1 MANRDFYDNSIVYTA
16 MGAAEYLFAPRK
28 DHRGWSTPSEAARLF
43 FIIAMVV
50 SGWWSWQLA
59 QGNIIVFLCLL
70 MFIST
75 PLLSLGWWII
85 SLISNNFEPKVLTE
99 SVNNVDKSK
108 KLPLHSFRKP

>member
-59 QGNIIVFLCLL
+59 QGNIIV
-70 MFIST
+70 
-75 PLLSLGWWII
+75 
-85 SLISNNFEPKVLTE
+85 
-99 SVNNVDKSK
+99 
-108 KLPLHSFRKP
+108 LPWAR